1 MYKSLFNILFEN
13 INSQVIKLK
22 YDKKDIKK
30 FLDLRNETI
39 KDIQSTPLV
48 FFLKEKEK
56 EFLKRKEQIAEYEK
70 KYGKKRSS
78 IFENETLESYINH
91 AKEEYEYILSQEFIS
106 DFDIRKILKN
116 DILFAKNIK
125 SKLENIIPK
134 IPNWNNTPIFIIISM
149 PEPDNI
155 KYRES
160 SYSKLLTYYTYMKNE
175 ENFDYEKYGS
185 IHIQVGLNEST
196 GFMISVLENGKI
208 EIDDILESYGTNE
221 FEEFFSSNE
230 VAQDYYN
237 LIKYLQNPS
246 LLLNNKS
253 DKAIIVYTARPRKDR
268 QLFINSNNNKIP
280 TGLFVTTNFNSAE
293 GLSYDLQGADNEPR
307 DIYKIKIYE
316 KYLIKTLETYNE
328 KQYQIIGKESFVP
341 IISISMI

>member
-13 INSQVIKLK
+13 TNNQIIKLK

-30 FLDLRNETI
+30 FLDLRNKTI
-39 KDIQSTPLV
+39 KDIQNTPLN

-70 KYGKKRSS
+70 KYGKERSS
-78 IFENETLESYINH
+78 IFGNETLKDYIKQ
-91 AKEEYEYILSQEFIS
+91 AKKEYNYILSKEFIN

-125 SKLENIIPK
+125 LKLENIIPK

-149 PEPDNI
+149 PELDNI
-155 KYRES
+155 KYRED
-160 SYSKLLTYYTYMKNE
+160 SYSKLLAYYAYMENE
-175 ENFDYEKYGS
+175 DNFDYEKYGS

-196 GFMISVLENGKI
+196 GFMVSILENGKI
-208 EIDDILESYGTNE
+208 EIDDIIESYGTNE

-237 LIKYLQNPS
+237 LINYLQNPS
-246 LLLNNKS
+246 LLNNKS
-253 DKAIIVYTARPRKDR
+253 DKAIIVYTARPHKDR
-268 QLFINSNNNKIP
+268 HLFLNSNNQIP
-280 TGLFVTTNFNSAE
+280 TGLFVTTNFNSVE
-293 GLSYDLQGADNEPR
+293 GLSYDLQGADKEPR

-328 KQYQIIGKESFVP
+328 KQYQIIYKEPFVP